1 MFDKKVRE
9 PFHWFHSILLGNVLT
24 SVPSARILNTFL
36 KVPSQ
41 PVIFLSFA
49 YFLSQMQRLRPLG
62 YCALLNTSYL
72 TASQGLFKITVE
84 RIPMSYKTMHLVH
97 SSINLNPAEQTCSM
111 GPGVQSMLMLQ
122 TDRTKLIHRRP
133 LVMTRSSS
141 GTLKLISQQLFMMT
155 QIHIQRPNKT
165 FIRPKLM

>member
-9 PFHWFHSILLGNVLT
+9 PFYSFHSIRLGNVLT

-36 KVPSQ
+36 KVPRSGSQ

-49 YFLSQMQRLRPLG
+49 YFLSQMQRLRPLS

-72 TASQGLFKITVE
+72 TASQGLFKITEE
-84 RIPMSYKTMHLVH
+84 RILMSYKTMHLVH
-97 SSINLNPAEQTCSM
+97 SSINLNPAGQTCSM
-111 GPGVQSMLMLQ
+111 GPGVQSMLTLQ
-122 TDRTKLIHRRP
+122 TDRTKLMQRRP

-141 GTLKLISQQLFMMT
+141 GTLK
-155 QIHIQRPNKT
+155 
-165 FIRPKLM
+165 